1 MAGNT
6 IAAGKAQRKELM
18 LFYKVP
24 GGSPSYE
31 IIGKDIEEAG
41 ISPSASV
48 ESKQN
53 ILGETSVILDS
64 YEKTTDL
71 DPIYVEGGNKFSERL
86 DEIEEKELTLDEAK
100 GTFLTVKTYKS
111 SGAGKY
117 VAWEQDAVVELTNF
131 GGDTKG
137 VSAPCTLHWCGPRT
151 FGTFD
156 PASKTFTPD
165 EAGE

>member
-1 MAGNT
+1 MAGKT
-6 IAAGKAQRKELM
+6 ITAGKAKRKELM

-48 ESKQN
+48 EPKRN
-53 ILGETSVILDS
+53 ILGETSVTLDS

-71 DPIYVEGGNKFSERL
+71 DPIYVEGGNKFSEWL
-86 DEIEEKELTLDEAK
+86 DEIEEKEMILDDVK
-100 GTFLTVKTYKS
+100 GTFLTVKTYKTD
-111 SGAGKY
+111 GAGKY
-117 VAWEQDAVVELTNF
+117 VAWEQDAIVELTKF
-131 GGDTKG
+131 GGNTKG

-151 FGTFD
+151 FGAFD
-156 PASKTFTPD
+156 PATKTFTPD
-165 EAGE
+165 GTGE